1 MNTEMTFSA
10 DVKQEI
16 LDADLPKNE
25 CCRRA
30 LAYGLLACADI
41 TEDGSID
48 LRAASREQGEAIAFF
63 LRNRMACEI
72 TMEDLKRA
80 VGEPVLLHITLRK
93 KADWM
98 VRFLD
103 EDFFNSN
110 HELFPCPHCK
120 AYFIRGA
127 FVAKGTVADPMKGIH
142 LEISCGSDTVAR
154 RLACLLEELGCPPK
168 TVLRANGQHLYYKNG
183 AAVEDFLT
191 LLNANKAL
199 FTLINVKIERE
210 LRNNVNRAA
219 NCETGNI
226 QKAVK
231 ASAKQT
237 AAIEKLRD
245 SEFWETLPDA
255 LRQTA
260 QLRLANPDAS
270 LTELALLHQPVLTK
284 SGLNHRLQKLSSWLE
299 DNGIKPEEE

>member
-1 MNTEMTFSA
+1 MTFSA
-10 DVKQEI
+10 DIKQEM

-30 LAYGLLACADI
+30 FAYGLLACADI
-41 TEDGSID
+41 TEDGRID
-48 LRAASREQGEAIAFF
+48 LRAASRAQGETIAAF

-80 VGEPVLLHITLRK
+80 IGEPVLLHITLRK
-93 KADWM
+93 RADWM

-103 EDFFNSN
+103 EDYYANQDA
-110 HELFPCPHCK
+110 LFPCPNCK
-120 AYFIRGA
+120 AYFVRGA
-127 FVAKGTVADPMKGIH
+127 FVAKGTVADPVKGIH
-142 LEISCGSDTVAR
+142 LEISCGSDTVAQ
-154 RLACLLEELGCPPK
+154 RLAWMLEELGCPPK
-168 TVLRANGQHLYYKNG
+168 TVLRENGQHLYYKNS

-226 QKAVK
+226 QKAIA
-231 ASAKQT
+231 ASAKQI
-237 AAIEKLRD
+237 AAIQELRE
-245 SEFWETLPDA
+245 SELWETIPEA

-260 QLRLANPDAS
+260 QLRLANPDVS

-284 SGLNHRLQKLSSWLE
+284 SGLNHRLQKLSSWM
-299 DNGIKPEEE
+299 DSNKIKNKEQ

>member
-1 MNTEMTFSA
+1 MYTEMTFSA

-30 LAYGLLACADI
+30 MAYGLLACADI

-48 LRAASREQGEAIAFF
+48 LRAASREQGEIISSF

-72 TMEDLKRA
+72 TIQDLKRA
-80 VGEPVLLHITLRK
+80 VGEPVLLHISLRK
-93 KADWM
+93 RADWM
-98 VRFLD
+98 ARFLD
-103 EDFFNSN
+103 EDFFS
-110 HELFPCPHCK
+110 HQEELFPCHNCK

-127 FVAKGTVADPMKGIH
+127 FIAKGTVADPMKGIH

-154 RLACLLEELGCPPK
+154 RLSSLLEELGCPPK

-183 AAVEDFLT
+183 TAVEDFLT
-191 LLNANKAL
+191 LINANKAL

-226 QKAVK
+226 QKAVA
-231 ASAKQT
+231 ASTKQI
-237 AAIEKLRD
+237 AAIQELRE
-245 SEFWETLPDA
+245 SEQWETLPDS

-260 QLRLANPDAS
+260 QLRLTNPDIS

-284 SGLNHRLQKLSSWLE
+284 SGLNHRLQKLSTWLA
-299 DNGIKPEEE
+299 DHNG

>member
-1 MNTEMTFSA
+1 MYTEMTFSA

-25 CCRRA
+25 CCRKA
-30 LAYGLLACADI
+30 FAYGLLACADI
-41 TEDGSID
+41 TEDGSVD
-48 LRAASREQGEAIAFF
+48 LRAASREQGEMIASF
-63 LRNRMACEI
+63 LRNRMACVI
-72 TMEDLKRA
+72 TIEELKRA
-80 VGEPVLLHITLRK
+80 VGEPVLLHIALRK
-93 KADWM
+93 SADWI

-103 EDFFNSN
+103 EDYFS
-110 HELFPCPHCK
+110 HAKELLPCPHCK
-120 AYFIRGA
+120 AYFVRGA
-127 FVAKGTVADPMKGIH
+127 FVAKGTVADPIKGIH

-154 RLACLLEELGCPPK
+154 RLSSILDELGCPPK

-183 AAVEDFLT
+183 TAVEDFLT

-210 LRNNVNRAA
+210 LRNNINRAA

-226 QKAVK
+226 QKAVA
-231 ASAKQT
+231 ASAKQV
-237 AAIEKLRD
+237 AAIQELRD
-245 SEFWETLPDA
+245 SELWETLPES

-260 QLRLANPDAS
+260 QLRLENPTVS

-284 SGLNHRLQKLSSWLE
+284 SGLNHRLQKLSTWMVDSKINRKE
-299 DNGIKPEEE
+299 